1 MIGIEVWKDI
11 KGYEGLYQV
20 SNLGR
25 VRSLNYNKTK
35 TVRTLKLTSNAKGY
49 LQLIL
54 HKNGKISSRKVHRLV
69 AEAFIPNPEE
79 LPQVNHKDENK
90 TNNCV
95 DNLEWCT
102 NYYNAWYGTK
112 IDKMRKKRSK
122 PILCVE
128 TGVIY
133 PCIMEIERQLG
144 IPNTN
149 ITACC
154 KGRRKTAGGYHWK
167 IVKDGDEL

>member
-1 MIGIEVWKDI
+1 MIGIEIWKDI
-11 KGYEGLYQV
+11 QGYEGLYQV

-25 VRSLNYNKTK
+25 VRSLNYKKTK
-35 TVRTLKLTSNAKGY
+35 TVKILKLTSNTKGY

-54 HKNGKISSRKVHRLV
+54 HKNGEISSRKVHRLV
-69 AEAFIPNPEE
+69 AEAFIPNPDG

-90 TNNCV
+90 QNNCV

-133 PCIMEIERQLG
+133 P
-144 IPNTN
+144 
-149 ITACC
+149 
-154 KGRRKTAGGYHWK
+154 
-167 IVKDGDEL
+167 